1 LLPHF
6 QPRQGPRCFLVYQLH
21 FRFNLNHTFPPR
33 TPISPSSTTPI
44 PSPIAIMAITD
55 QIQIQFADLG
65 LETRDQVYAPD
76 ADASGRDLNTTQA
89 AQTAVASAAM
99 QHRNTALNSGDTRA
113 IDWNSEH
120 LPSLHALKL
129 HY

>member
-1 LLPHF
+1 
-6 QPRQGPRCFLVYQLH
+6 
-21 FRFNLNHTFPPR
+21 
-33 TPISPSSTTPI
+33 
-44 PSPIAIMAITD
+44 MAITD

-76 ADASGRDLNTTQA
+76 ADAPGRDLNTTQA